1 MFDHGYPN
9 PDEMV
14 VLPGMMSPGMME
26 ELRNFAARY
35 NYSLDDP
42 DLIRRFRMYEDAKHD
57 ISTRIEVAER
67 KAAEKATRKVDKKAE
82 KKAEKKAKK
91 AVKKATEKAEKNAH
105 IKIAKG
111 CKQHGVDP
119 AIISSVTGL
128 SLDEIARL

>member
-9 PDEMV
+9 PDEME

-42 DLIRRFRMYEDAKHD
+42 DLIRRFRMYEDGKHD
-57 ISTRIEVAER
+57 IATRIEVAER
-67 KAAEKATRKVDKKAE
+67 KAAEKATRKV
-82 KKAEKKAKK
+82 EKKAKK
-91 AVKKATEKAEKNAH
+91 AVKKAVKEAH
-105 IKIAKG
+105 IKVAKD
-111 CKQHGVDP
+111 CKQHGVNP

>member
-9 PDEMV
+9 PDEME

-42 DLIRRFRMYEDAKHD
+42 DLIRRFRMYEDGKHD
-57 ISTRIEVAER
+57 IATRIEVAER
-67 KAAEKATRKVDKKAE
+67 KAAEKATRKV
-82 KKAEKKAKK
+82 EKKAKK
-91 AVKKATEKAEKNAH
+91 AVKKAVKEAH
-105 IKIAKG
+105 IKVAKD
-111 CKQHGVDP
+111 CKQHDVNP

>member
-9 PDEMV
+9 PDEMK
-14 VLPGMMSPGMME
+14 VLLGIMSPGMME
-26 ELRNFAARY
+26 GLRNFAARY

-42 DLIRRFRMYEDAKHD
+42 DLIRRYRMYEDGKHD
-57 ISTRIEVAER
+57 IATRIEVAER
-67 KAAEKATRKVDKKAE
+67 KAAENNNIKV
-82 KKAEKKAKK
+82 
-91 AVKKATEKAEKNAH
+91 
-105 IKIAKG
+105 AKG